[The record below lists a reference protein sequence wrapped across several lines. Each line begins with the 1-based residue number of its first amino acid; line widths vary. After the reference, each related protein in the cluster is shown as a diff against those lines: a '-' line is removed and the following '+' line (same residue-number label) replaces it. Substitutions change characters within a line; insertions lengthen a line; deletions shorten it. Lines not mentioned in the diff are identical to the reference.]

1 MQNVI
6 EIPENKIKREFN
18 TIKQGKDNGYS
29 TGYNWNE
36 IILYF
41 QWKEFYKK
49 EIELWN
55 ENKIYRGLPLQSWI
69 YLNRL
74 KYIGKGAQE
83 LTFREILRAFKITGT
98 HIGNSFHSPLF
109 PFS

>member
-6 EIPENKIKREFN
+6 EISENKIKREFN

-49 EIELWN
+49 
-55 ENKIYRGLPLQSWI
+55 
-69 YLNRL
+69 
-74 KYIGKGAQE
+74 QE
-83 LTFREILRAFKITGT
+83 VE
-98 HIGNSFHSPLF
+98 
-109 PFS
+109 